1 MFCIFHGFKGLDI
14 CRSIADSTRQDNA
27 ALQPRGPLRRLQVPG
42 YVIIKPQ
49 S

>member
-1 MFCIFHGFKGLDI
+1 MKCKM
-14 CRSIADSTRQDNA
+14 QNA
-27 ALQPRGPLRRLQVPG
+27 ALQPRSPLRRLQASG